1 MKLDFCVSTGIL
13 TFVVVLY
20 CCIGVDFLPNF
31 INEDLVDNPLFKFII
46 LALMALVFCHD
57 HYIAILIG
65 FSYMFYASLTE
76 AKIESADS
84 ENSETEA

>member
-1 MKLDFCVSTGIL
+1 MFFGSWAIGTGII
-13 TFVVVLY
+13 
-20 CCIGVDFLPNF
+20 C
-31 INEDLVDNPLFKFII
+31 
-46 LALMALVFCHD
+46 
-57 HYIAILIG
+57 LIG